1 MSTKGGKRIGSGRK
15 KGSTSRPVL
24 REYFTEKE
32 IKDFITDLKE
42 SAKTDM
48 NIKKF
53 VAEQLF
59 GKAIQPVEGDFKGDL
74 TVTFDNAFISTT
86 EEHSS

>member
-1 MSTKGGKRIGSGRK
+1 MAKGGKRPGSGRK

-24 REYFTEKE
+24 REYFTDQE
-32 IKDFITDLKE
+32 IKDFVKNLKE

-59 GKAIQPVEGDFKGDL
+59 GKAIQPVEGDLKG
-74 TVTFDNAFISTT
+74 TIQIVFDNSFV
-86 EEHSS
+86 EDEKL